1 MSINLQKVIIAVCAA
16 ATVSA
21 GFAARTEG
29 AKLHRFSTTIEKER
43 PQLNEETKRLIASYR
58 RDPSEAN
65 RSALRKQVGINYDKV
80 LDRKKAKLEE
90 LKRTARHASKIQ
102 EMQEIV
108 DEMVQNREA
117 RIDQSMRRFS
127 DPRFR
132 PGARNADGGYLP
144 VLGASWNVSIAYTP
158 VTNDDYA
165 KFLKATGR
173 KAPKDWDNGAMP
185 AGKGRHPVVNVSYDD
200 ASAYCQWLSLQD
212 RKAVYR
218 LPTEEEWEFAAG
230 HMPKDA
236 DFNCG
241 ERNGTSPVDAHAATS
256 GACGAIDMWGNCWEW
271 TSSPVEVSK
280 AAAHGK
286 TVMAV
291 KGGSWRSPRTSCR
304 TERKG
309 EGRESSFAFSDV
321 GFRVVREG

>member
-1 MSINLQKVIIAVCAA
+1 MKNSNNTSLFQREQVRESLKQSLI
-16 ATVSA
+16 
-21 GFAARTEG
+21 
-29 AKLHRFSTTIEKER
+29 KLHPGMMMRNPIMFTVEIATMIMLLVTVYSLFSDGQGDFLYNFLVFVILFLTLLFANFAEA
-43 PQLNEETKRLIASYR
+43 IA
-58 RDPSEAN
+58 
-65 RSALRKQVGINYDKV
+65 
-80 LDRKKAKLEE
+80 
-90 LKRTARHASKIQ
+90 
-102 EMQEIV
+102 
-108 DEMVQNREA
+108 EA
-117 RIDQSMRRFS
+117 RGKAQADSLRRT
-127 DPRFR
+127 R
-132 PGARNADGGYLP
+132 ARNADGGYLP

-158 VTNDDYA
+158 VTNEDYA

-200 ASAYCQWLSLQD
+200 ASAYCRWLSLQD

>member
-158 VTNDDYA
+158 VTNEDYA

-200 ASAYCQWLSLQD
+200 ASAYCRWLSLQEIG
-212 RKAVYR
+212 RA
-218 LPTEEEWEFAAG
+218 
-230 HMPKDA
+230 
-236 DFNCG
+236 
-241 ERNGTSPVDAHAATS
+241 
-256 GACGAIDMWGNCWEW
+256 
-271 TSSPVEVSK
+271 
-280 AAAHGK
+280 
-286 TVMAV
+286 
-291 KGGSWRSPRTSCR
+291 SCR
-304 TERKG
+304 ER
-309 EGRESSFAFSDV
+309 V
-321 GFRVVREG
+321 

>member
-1 MSINLQKVIIAVCAA
+1 M
-16 ATVSA
+16 
-21 GFAARTEG
+21 
-29 AKLHRFSTTIEKER
+29 
-43 PQLNEETKRLIASYR
+43 
-58 RDPSEAN
+58 
-65 RSALRKQVGINYDKV
+65 
-80 LDRKKAKLEE
+80 
-90 LKRTARHASKIQ
+90 KRTARHASKIQ

-158 VTNDDYA
+158 VTNEDYA
-165 KFLKATGR
+165 QFLKATGR
-173 KAPKDWDNGAMP
+173 KAPKDWDNGARP

-280 AAAHGK
+280 AVAHGK

>member
-1 MSINLQKVIIAVCAA
+1 MA
-16 ATVSA
+16 
-21 GFAARTEG
+21 
-29 AKLHRFSTTIEKER
+29 
-43 PQLNEETKRLIASYR
+43 
-58 RDPSEAN
+58 
-65 RSALRKQVGINYDKV
+65 
-80 LDRKKAKLEE
+80 
-90 LKRTARHASKIQ
+90 
-102 EMQEIV
+102 
-108 DEMVQNREA
+108 
-117 RIDQSMRRFS
+117 
-127 DPRFR
+127 
-132 PGARNADGGYLP
+132 
-144 VLGASWNVSIAYTP
+144 
-158 VTNDDYA
+158 
-165 KFLKATGR
+165 
-173 KAPKDWDNGAMP
+173 P

>member
-158 VTNDDYA
+158 VTNEDYA
-165 KFLKATGR
+165 QFLKATGR
-173 KAPKDWDNGAMP
+173 KEI
-185 AGKGRHPVVNVSYDD
+185 GR
-200 ASAYCQWLSLQD
+200 
-212 RKAVYR
+212 
-218 LPTEEEWEFAAG
+218 
-230 HMPKDA
+230 
-236 DFNCG
+236 
-241 ERNGTSPVDAHAATS
+241 AH
-256 GACGAIDMWGNCWEW
+256 
-271 TSSPVEVSK
+271 V
-280 AAAHGK
+280 
-286 TVMAV
+286 
-291 KGGSWRSPRTSCR
+291 
-304 TERKG
+304 
-309 EGRESSFAFSDV
+309 
-321 GFRVVREG
+321 

>member
-1 MSINLQKVIIAVCAA
+1 
-16 ATVSA
+16 
-21 GFAARTEG
+21 
-29 AKLHRFSTTIEKER
+29 
-43 PQLNEETKRLIASYR
+43 
-58 RDPSEAN
+58 
-65 RSALRKQVGINYDKV
+65 
-80 LDRKKAKLEE
+80 
-90 LKRTARHASKIQ
+90 
-102 EMQEIV
+102 MQEIV

-132 PGARNADGGYLP
+132 PGARYADGGYLP
-144 VLGASWNVSIAYTP
+144 VLGATWNVSIAYTP
-158 VTNDDYA
+158 VTNEDYA
-165 KFLKATGR
+165 QFLKATGR

-256 GACGAIDMWGNCWEW
+256 GRL
-271 TSSPVEVSK
+271 
-280 AAAHGK
+280 
-286 TVMAV
+286 
-291 KGGSWRSPRTSCR
+291 RS
-304 TERKG
+304 
-309 EGRESSFAFSDV
+309 D
-321 GFRVVREG
+321 

>member
-1 MSINLQKVIIAVCAA
+1 
-16 ATVSA
+16 
-21 GFAARTEG
+21 
-29 AKLHRFSTTIEKER
+29 
-43 PQLNEETKRLIASYR
+43 
-58 RDPSEAN
+58 
-65 RSALRKQVGINYDKV
+65 
-80 LDRKKAKLEE
+80 

-158 VTNDDYA
+158 VTNEDYA
-165 KFLKATGR
+165 QFLKATGR

-212 RKAVYR
+212 GKAVYR

-271 TSSPVEVSK
+271 TSSSVEVSK
-280 AAAHGK
+280 AVAHGK

>member
-1 MSINLQKVIIAVCAA
+1 MIDGSNGAEHFLDLIRRSRREKILACISSNEQTPRRII
-16 ATVSA
+16 
-21 GFAARTEG
+21 
-29 AKLHRFSTTIEKER
+29 
-43 PQLNEETKRLIASYR
+43 
-58 RDPSEAN
+58 
-65 RSALRKQVGINYDKV
+65 RK
-80 LDRKKAKLEE
+80 A
-90 LKRTARHASKIQ
+90 
-102 EMQEIV
+102 
-108 DEMVQNREA
+108 
-117 RIDQSMRRFS
+117 
-127 DPRFR
+127 
-132 PGARNADGGYLP
+132 YLP

-158 VTNDDYA
+158 VTNEDYA

-200 ASAYCQWLSLQD
+200 ASAYCRWLSLQD